1 MANYRYTYDYNGRR
15 YEIDAP
21 KGSTASDLQR
31 IVQGSSRGNPP
42 APTRQTKQAAVQQ
55 QMLKKSEEDQ
65 GFLDRIFA
73 GKPKAP
79 KALTETEQSS
89 RVKDIAAERKELL
102 TLAAS
107 LESQAKPTRVSF
119 DPRAPDRAQALRE
132 RAKSVRAQ
140 AAALGK
146 QAAFIE
152 KTGVETPKPSRV
164 RAALTGAPR
173 EFTRGITSLPGVL
186 EEFTGRGLSMVGAS
200 DTGKYLTK
208 TGQADQE
215 AARKLSEDI
224 FGAPED
230 ALQYDSTAQLI
241 SDVSSGAGSMA
252 TFAVPG
258 GAARLAGVGKGL
270 QGAEKAAAIA
280 KAARAG
286 QYGIATTQGAGQGA
300 EDIRAYEQ
308 RTGKKVSDAT
318 AFVTMLLNAGLG
330 AAEVGVFNKL
340 VERIPV
346 AQRGAAMEK
355 VAETVRRLSGGRVD
369 PTAIATAV
377 GRELTAIEAN
387 AAGRIAVR
395 GGAEAAQEGGVQAGS
410 NLIAQQLYDKD
421 RDVMEGVGYSA
432 LVGGIVGGTVRGG
445 IELKD
450 VLGGRAAENRKKY
463 FEQTMAASEPLEEFD
478 VNVGSYEDPSQLTR
492 QKIQRISE
500 PDENGDV
507 LARRADGTVYQTSL
521 KELYRMRAPTEGIRA
536 VPIPDTLSAPALTQ
550 RLVGALGNVEPD
562 SDMQSYINSVTT
574 TLNNN
579 MALGTPEK
587 TETYLQKQQNG
598 LRRARLSE
606 DAKIARMLVLDEAV
620 KLNNE
625 YVGLVTAP
633 PEGTDPT
640 VDQAVINEP
649 PAPLSDEAIQSQID
663 SMRAMREQRAEAL
676 NTIASDPNYLDKVET
691 FEALMVQ
698 NGFDAPSTVEV
709 AALYDAMRAES
720 DAETAAGEEV
730 GASKRQRLVDR
741 ANIIERVLYD
751 DRISSEEKAD
761 RINAKMKAKS
771 LGPLSRYELERI
783 AGVEAANAVFGPEGE
798 YTQRR
803 QALFDQVVADPTI
816 TDKYR
821 GYAEALDQFP
831 ELGDPTVDEI
841 RMLRGDAAP
850 LEAQIAQSSEPI
862 TTAQLPAEPGG
873 LTAEFKDVVAARE
886 AIDAQIAVEQANLNA
901 APHMGA
907 PAARRAI
914 NNIKALEAERAA
926 LGEAPAVEEAALDQP
941 LDISY
946 TREGLIGSA
955 IEGLTPLA
963 EGSESTVF
971 RDGDKVVKVGEPY
984 NDKAD
989 ETFDARVNNA
999 KEIDSLLGD
1008 GSLEYI
1014 GHYES
1019 ANGAKNPVL
1028 TQNYVEGNPATQEEI
1043 DAHMESR
1050 GFAKNP
1056 DGRSYSKIED
1066 GIEYT
1071 ASDLDGDNV
1080 LVDADG
1086 NTHVIDAS
1094 LSKREAP
1101 ATKTPVPEELPPLPP
1116 TAPVVEE
1123 APVTEQPASTATK
1136 QTINNPEEDVSPA
1149 EEQLEADPT
1158 TVEGAFPASLNR
1170 PRAEAIGFAADLERR
1185 VKSMSS
1191 RFLRK
1196 ANNKYQNA
1204 ADYSQALAASYGLT
1218 QLPPNLNVARKFELL
1233 ESRKIGG
1240 QMQLN
1245 RWHLQP
1251 IEDKMKALGLDPK
1264 DVGMYLWARSA
1275 RARNALVDER
1285 NGEQNGS
1292 GMSDAQAQA
1301 KLDQFEIE
1309 GLGPKLREIAKL
1321 HDALVDYIGNQRVK
1335 AGLLSKADWRAMRKA
1350 QPFYTPLKG
1359 YALDGDMQVDGEP
1372 NPHSDEERGIAESK
1386 GTRVREVLTA
1396 RGRESMPFNPLFNL
1410 MSDAQFAIARIEQ
1423 NKVKEAF
1430 LNNILSDPKSHEG
1443 LATVYTPKKE
1453 THTGG
1458 HVTMPKIGPSGPVN
1472 MNQIAAQ
1479 KNSKLM
1485 IVKKDGKPYF
1495 IEFAETP
1502 AGNAL
1507 YRAFSNMTPQALNK
1521 FMRGTTAVSNTIKS
1535 FKTRYNPVYLGSTA
1549 WMRDFNEAILTA
1561 YTAQGIKGGPAAG
1574 TKLGKRTARY
1584 IASLSGMNAI
1594 SDYLKGKDPTTA
1606 EGEVLTLLFDQ
1617 FLEDGGAVGHAQIMD
1632 AERYAQ
1638 DTAKSIER
1646 YAAVKRGDPKAA
1658 ALMAKDMTA
1667 NALDTAS
1674 QLIDLQARF
1683 ATYRAALE
1691 EGISRE
1697 DAGALALDSSL
1708 NLTRR
1713 GELAPYLDTLTFF
1726 YSPTAEGLRKL
1737 VSQGRYST
1745 IARKLFTKV
1754 VVGGALLYLFNRFGP
1769 GAGDDDEDG
1778 IPNILEVGNVTAQTR
1793 IILRYGSGVNEY
1805 VAVPVAFGMGYFN
1818 YVGGQVMATVLGDIS
1833 PVEAGVNIVG
1843 GFTDMASPIKT
1854 EGTEGLTSLFNFIT
1868 PDPIIQPFM
1877 DLIRNRSAF
1886 GSSIYTEKG
1895 YSTTPK
1901 SELGREDTGEGWKF
1915 IARGMNSLTGGN
1927 STVEGWGSM
1936 QPEQYRYIV
1945 SQLLGGAYGVG
1956 RDTVALVT
1964 DEAKPGQMLVDRLPI
1979 IKTFFGKGG
1988 EYAPMNKFY
1997 TDYDELRAIHSTYTK
2012 SDAEPEAWAE
2022 NQAMFP
2028 VQADTRVMDAFDTAL
2043 SEIHSINDNARDG
2056 GYDKPQDKYD
2066 ALNDVYKEFNQVY
2079 GEVKKAK

>member
-1 MANYRYTYDYNGRR
+1 MSSFNVKGPDGKTYNVN
-15 YEIDAP
+15 AP
-21 KGSTASDLQR
+21 KGATQEQAIEYVARTYYGISPQA
-31 IVQGSSRGNPP
+31 P
-42 APTRQTKQAAVQQ
+42 APTRQEKQTAVQQ
-55 QMLKKSEEDQ
+55 QMQKKSEAEQ

-73 GKPKAP
+73 GKPEAP

-89 RVKDIAAERKELL
+89 RVKDIAAERQKFL
-102 TLAAS
+102 TQAAQF
-107 LESQAKPTRVSF
+107 EAQAKITPGRI
-119 DPRAPDRAQALRE
+119 DRGPDRAQALRDAAK
-132 RAKSVRAQ
+132 RARAS

-152 KTGVETPKPSRV
+152 KTGVEAPKPSKV

-173 EFTRGITSLPGVL
+173 EFTRGITSLPGVV

-215 AARKLSEDI
+215 AARKLSESI

-286 QYGIATTQGAGQGA
+286 QYGVATVQGAGQGA
-300 EDIRAYEQ
+300 EDIRAYER
-308 RTGKKVSDAT
+308 RTGEKVSDAS
-318 AFVTMLLNAGLG
+318 AFMTMLLNAGLG

-355 VAETVRRLSGGRVD
+355 IAETVRRVSKGKVD
-369 PTAIATAV
+369 PTTVAKAVGKELTEIEASAV
-377 GRELTAIEAN
+377 GRL
-387 AAGRIAVR
+387 AVR

-432 LVGGIVGGTVRGG
+432 LVGGIIGGTVRGG

-550 RLVGALGNVEPD
+550 RLVGALGNAEPD

-633 PEGTDPT
+633 PEGTDPS

-663 SMRAMREQRAEAL
+663 TMRAMREQRAEVL
-676 NTIASDPNYLDKVET
+676 NAIASDPNYLDKVET

-698 NGFDAPSTVEV
+698 NGFDAPSTIEV

-850 LEAQIAQSSEPI
+850 LEAQIAQSNKPI

-873 LTAEFKDVVAARE
+873 LPAEIIERGTAPRTVIEEAPVIEEVVQEPVQEEALAEEVAPTPAATPQEILADIDDVAISEAQARDFDQDAFLEGVADVRNGGEPLSLPDALRAYGSSGKFEINDPNTAVANSRVEGAKWAQSRIAE
-886 AIDAQIAVEQANLNA
+886 AQATTPA
-901 APHMGA
+901 AP
-907 PAARRAI
+907 
-914 NNIKALEAERAA
+914 
-926 LGEAPAVEEAALDQP
+926 
-941 LDISY
+941 
-946 TREGLIGSA
+946 T
-955 IEGLTPLA
+955 
-963 EGSESTVF
+963 
-971 RDGDKVVKVGEPY
+971 
-984 NDKAD
+984 
-989 ETFDARVNNA
+989 
-999 KEIDSLLGD
+999 
-1008 GSLEYI
+1008 
-1014 GHYES
+1014 
-1019 ANGAKNPVL
+1019 
-1028 TQNYVEGNPATQEEI
+1028 
-1043 DAHMESR
+1043 
-1050 GFAKNP
+1050 
-1056 DGRSYSKIED
+1056 
-1066 GIEYT
+1066 
-1071 ASDLDGDNV
+1071 
-1080 LVDADG
+1080 
-1086 NTHVIDAS
+1086 
-1094 LSKREAP
+1094 
-1101 ATKTPVPEELPPLPP
+1101 P
-1116 TAPVVEE
+1116 TA
-1123 APVTEQPASTATK
+1123 APVTEQPAPTATK
-1136 QTINNPEEDVSPA
+1136 QTINNPEEDVSPV
-1149 EEQLEADPT
+1149 EEQLAADPT

-1275 RARNALVDER
+1275 PARNALVDER

-1321 HDALVDYIGNQRVK
+1321 HDALVDYVGNQRVK

-1386 GTRVREVLTA
+1386 GTRIREVLTA

-1453 THTGG
+1453 THAGG
-1458 HVTMPKIGPSGPVN
+1458 HVTMPKIGRDGPVN

-1479 KNSKLM
+1479 RDSELM

-1495 IEFAETP
+1495 IEFAKTP

-1507 YRAFSNMTPQALNK
+1507 YRAFSNMTPPALNK
-1521 FMRGTTAVSNTIKS
+1521 FMRGVTEVSNTIKS
-1535 FKTRYNPVYLGSTA
+1535 FKTRYNPIYIGSTA

-1561 YTAQGIKGGPAAG
+1561 YTAQGIKGGPAEG
-1574 TKLGKRTARY
+1574 KKLGKRTARY

-1617 FLEDGGAVGHAQIMD
+1617 FLEDGGAVGHSQILD
-1632 AERYAQ
+1632 AETYAQ

-1691 EGISRE
+1691 EGIDRE
-1697 DAGALALDSSL
+1697 DAASLALDSSL
-1708 NLTRR
+1708 NMTRR
-1713 GELAPYLDTLTFF
+1713 GELAPYLDTLAFF

-1745 IARKLFTKV
+1745 IARKLFTRV
-1754 VVGGALLYLFNRFGP
+1754 IVGGALLYLFNRYGP
-1769 GAGDDDEDG
+1769 GAGDDDEDNR
-1778 IPNILEVGNVTAQTR
+1778 PNILEVGNVTAQTR
-1793 IILRYGSGVNEY
+1793 IILRYGPGVNEY

-1818 YVGGQVMATVLGDIS
+1818 YVGGQVMAAVLGDIS
-1833 PVEAGVNIVG
+1833 PEEAGVNIVG

-1854 EGTEGLTSLFNFIT
+1854 EGTEGLTSIVNFII
-1868 PDPIIQPFM
+1868 PDPIQPLW
-1877 DLIRNRSAF
+1877 DLVANRSAF
-1886 GSSIYTEKG
+1886 GSPIYREQG

-1915 IARGMNSLTGGN
+1915 IAQGINSLTGGN
-1927 STVEGWGSM
+1927 ATVEKWGSM

-1997 TDYDELRAIHSTYTK
+1997 SDYDELRAIHSSYIK

-2022 NQAMFP
+2022 NEASFP
-2028 VQADTRVMDAFDTAL
+2028 VQADPRVMDAFDTAL
-2043 SEIHSINDNARDG
+2043 SEIQSINDNARDG
-2056 GYDKPQDKYD
+2056 AYDKPQDKYD
-2066 ALNDVYKEFNQVY
+2066 ALNDVYKEFNKTY
-2079 GEVKKAK
+2079 SEVKKAK

>member
-1 MANYRYTYDYNGRR
+1 MSSFNVKGPDGKTYTVN
-15 YEIDAP
+15 AP
-21 KGSTASDLQR
+21 KGATQEQAIQYVARTYYGISPQA
-31 IVQGSSRGNPP
+31 P
-42 APTRQTKQAAVQQ
+42 APTRQTKQTAVQQ
-55 QMLKKSEEDQ
+55 QMLKKSGEEL
-65 GFLDRIFA
+65 GFLDRLF
-73 GKPKAP
+73 GNKPKAP
-79 KALTETEQSS
+79 KALTEAEQSAQI
-89 RVKDIAAERKELL
+89 KDIAAERKELL

-107 LESQAKPTRVSF
+107 LESQAKPTKVSF
-119 DPRAPDRAQALRE
+119 DPRAPERAQALRE

-140 AAALGK
+140 AAALGN

-152 KTGVETPKPSRV
+152 KTGVEAPKPSKT

-173 EFTRGITSLPGVL
+173 EFTRGLVSLPGVATEL
-186 EEFTGRGLSMVGAS
+186 AGRGLSTVGAS
-200 DTGKYLTK
+200 ETGKYLTK

-224 FGAPED
+224 FGAPEG

-241 SDVSSGAGSMA
+241 SDVSSGAGSLA

-258 GAARLAGVGKGL
+258 GAARLAGAGKGL
-270 QGAEKAAAIA
+270 QGAERAAAIT
-280 KAARAG
+280 KAARPG
-286 QYGIATTQGAGQGA
+286 QYGVATLQGAGQGS

-308 RTGKKVSDAT
+308 RTGKEVGDAT
-318 AFVTMLLNAGLG
+318 AFAAMLLNAGLG

-355 VAETVRRLSGGRVD
+355 IAETVRRVSKGKVD
-369 PTAIATAV
+369 PTAIAKAV
-377 GRELTAIEAN
+377 GKEITEIEAG

-410 NLIAQQLYDKD
+410 NLIAQQLYDEE
-421 RDVMEGVGYSA
+421 RDLMEGVGRSA
-432 LVGGIVGGTVRGG
+432 LVGGIIGGTVRGG

-550 RLVGALGNVEPD
+550 RLIGALGNAEPD
-562 SDMQSYINSVTT
+562 SDMQSYINSVTM

-606 DAKIARMLVLDEAV
+606 EAKIARMLVLDEAV

-633 PEGTDPT
+633 PEGAAPS
-640 VDQAVINEP
+640 VDQTPSTETS
-649 PAPLSDEAIQSQID
+649 APLSDEAIQSQID
-663 SMRAMREQRAEAL
+663 TMREVAAKRAEAL

-698 NGFDAPSTVEV
+698 NGFDAPTTVEV

-761 RINAKMKAKS
+761 RINAKMKAKG

-803 QALFDQVVADPTI
+803 QALMDQVLADPTI

-821 GYAEALDQFP
+821 GFTELLDQDP
-831 ELGDPTVDEI
+831 ALGDPTIEET

-850 LEAQIAQSSEPI
+850 LEAQIAESSEPV

-873 LTAEFKDVVAARE
+873 LTEEGITSGQLEDETLRDKPKRDADTRAAINELIAIEQAKLDE
-886 AIDAQIAVEQANLNA
+886 AQRAAIGESADQVIINERIAVEQAKLDAEPNKSTPTARRAINA
-901 APHMGA
+901 IKALTEPYKST

-914 NNIKALEAERAA
+914 ANIKALEAERDA
-926 LGEAPAVEEAALDQP
+926 LGEAPVAEEVVQEPVQEEAL
-941 LDISY
+941 
-946 TREGLIGSA
+946 
-955 IEGLTPLA
+955 
-963 EGSESTVF
+963 
-971 RDGDKVVKVGEPY
+971 
-984 NDKAD
+984 
-989 ETFDARVNNA
+989 
-999 KEIDSLLGD
+999 
-1008 GSLEYI
+1008 
-1014 GHYES
+1014 
-1019 ANGAKNPVL
+1019 
-1028 TQNYVEGNPATQEEI
+1028 
-1043 DAHMESR
+1043 
-1050 GFAKNP
+1050 
-1056 DGRSYSKIED
+1056 
-1066 GIEYT
+1066 
-1071 ASDLDGDNV
+1071 
-1080 LVDADG
+1080 
-1086 NTHVIDAS
+1086 
-1094 LSKREAP
+1094 AP
-1101 ATKTPVPEELPPLPP
+1101 A
-1116 TAPVVEE
+1116 
-1123 APVTEQPASTATK
+1123 TEQPAPTATK
-1136 QTINNPEEDVSPA
+1136 QTINNPEEDVTPV
-1149 EEQLEADPT
+1149 EEQLQADPT

-1191 RFLRK
+1191 RFIRA

-1251 IEDKMKALGLDPK
+1251 IEEKIKALGLDPK

-1275 RARNALVDER
+1275 PARNALVDKR

-1301 KLDQFEIE
+1301 KLDQLELE
-1309 GLGPKLREIAKL
+1309 GLGPKLREVAKL

-1372 NPHSDEERGIAESK
+1372 NPHSDEERGIAESN
-1386 GTRVREVLTA
+1386 GTRIREVLTA

-1430 LNNILSDPKSHEG
+1430 LNNILSDPTSHEG

-1453 THTGG
+1453 THAGG
-1458 HVTMPKIGPSGPVN
+1458 HVTMPKIGLGGPVD

-1479 KNSKLM
+1479 KNSELM
-1485 IVKKDGKPYF
+1485 IVKKDGKPYY
-1495 IEFAETP
+1495 IEFAKTP

-1521 FMRGTTAVSNTIKS
+1521 FMRGATEVSNTIKS
-1535 FKTRYNPVYLGSTA
+1535 FKTRYNPVYIGSTA

-1632 AERYAQ
+1632 AESYAQ

-1691 EGISRE
+1691 EGIDRE
-1697 DAGALALDSSL
+1697 DAASLALDSSL
-1708 NLTRR
+1708 NMTRR
-1713 GELAPYLDTLTFF
+1713 GELAPYLDTLAFF

-1745 IARKLFTKV
+1745 IARKLFTKM

-1793 IILRYGSGVNEY
+1793 IILRYGPGVNEY

-1818 YVGGQVMATVLGDIS
+1818 YVGGQVMAAVLGDI
-1833 PVEAGVNIVG
+1833 PPEEAGINIVG

-1854 EGTEGLTSLFNFIT
+1854 EGTEGLTSLLNFIT

-1877 DLIRNRSAF
+1877 DLILNRNAF
-1886 GSSIYTEKG
+1886 GSSVYTEKG
-1895 YSTTPK
+1895 YSTLPK

-1915 IARGMNSLTGGN
+1915 IARGLNSLTGGTA
-1927 STVEGWGSM
+1927 TVEKWGSM

-1956 RDTVALVT
+1956 RDTVALAT

-1997 TDYDELRAIHSTYTK
+1997 KDYDTLRSIHSTYIK

-2022 NQAMFP
+2022 NEAAFP

-2043 SEIHSINDNARDG
+2043 SEIQTINDDARDG
-2056 GYDKPQDKYD
+2056 AYDTPQEKYD
-2066 ALNDVYKEFNQVY
+2066 ALNEVYKEFNQVY
-2079 GEVKKAK
+2079 GEVKREK

>member
-1 MANYRYTYDYNGRR
+1 MPVYR
-15 YEIDAP
+15 
-21 KGSTASDLQR
+21 
-31 IVQGSSRGNPP
+31 VQGPDGKIYKVQGP
-42 APTRQTKQAAVQQ
+42 AGAKPEQITSFVASQVGGQAPVSNRQATQAAAQQ
-55 QMLKKSEEDQ
+55 QIQKKRKEEQ
-65 GFLDRIFA
+65 GFLGGLYDRVFGA
-73 GKPKAP
+73 DTTVP
-79 KALTETEQSS
+79 KALTEAQQST
-89 RVKDIAAERKELL
+89 RITDIAAERQKLL
-102 TLAAS
+102 AQAAQ
-107 LESQAKPTRVSF
+107 LEAQAKITPGRI
-119 DPRAPDRAQALRE
+119 DRGPDRAQALRDAAQ
-132 RAKSVRAQ
+132 RARAS
-140 AAALGK
+140 AAALGN
-146 QAAFIE
+146 QAAFIT
-152 KTGVETPKPSRV
+152 KTGIEAPKPSFV
-164 RAALTGAPR
+164 RETLGAAPR

-186 EEFTGRGLSMVGAS
+186 EEFAGRGLSAVGAS
-200 DTGKYLTK
+200 ETGEYFTK

-215 AARKLSEDI
+215 AAREFAEGI
-224 FGAPED
+224 FGAPSED
-230 ALQYDSTAQLI
+230 LQYDPTTQLAT
-241 SDVSSGAGSMA
+241 DVSSGLGSMA

-308 RTGKKVSDAT
+308 RTGEKVSDAT
-318 AFVTMLLNAGLG
+318 AFATMLLNAGLG

-355 VAETVRRLSGGRVD
+355 VAETVRRVSKGKVD
-369 PTAIATAV
+369 PTAVAKAV
-377 GRELTAIEAN
+377 GKELTEIEAN
-387 AAGRIAVR
+387 AVGRLAVR
-395 GGAEAAQEGGVQAGS
+395 GGAEAAQEGGVQLGS
-410 NLIAQQLYDKD
+410 NIIAQQLYDEE
-421 RDVMEGVGYSA
+421 RDVTEGVGRAA

-445 IELKD
+445 TELKG
-450 VLGGRAAENRKKY
+450 VLGKRAAENRKIA
-463 FEQTMAASEPLEEFD
+463 FEQTSAGPIEELD
-478 VNVGSYEDPSQLTR
+478 INVGSYEDPSQLTR
-492 QKIQRISE
+492 QRVQRISE

-507 LARRADGTVYQTSL
+507 FARRADGTIYQTSL

-550 RLVGALGNVEPD
+550 RLVGALGNAEPD

-598 LRRARLSE
+598 LRRAQLSE
-606 DAKIARMLVLDEAV
+606 EAKIARMLVLDEAV

-633 PEGTDPT
+633 PEGAAPS
-640 VDQAVINEP
+640 VDQAPINEP
-649 PAPLSDEAIQSQID
+649 PAPPSDEEIQSQID
-663 SMRAMREQRAEAL
+663 TMRERAAKRTEAL

-698 NGFDAPSTVEV
+698 NGFDAPTPAEV
-709 AALYDAMRAES
+709 ASLYDAMRAES
-720 DAETAAGEEV
+720 DAETAASEEV
-730 GASKRQRLVDR
+730 GVSKRQRLVDR

-751 DRISSEEKAD
+751 DRIPADKKEE
-761 RINAKMKAKS
+761 RVNAKMKGKD

-803 QALFDQVVADPTI
+803 QALLDQVVADPTI

-841 RMLRGDAAP
+841 RILRGDAAP
-850 LEAQIAQSSEPI
+850 LETQIAESSEPI

-873 LTAEFKDVVAARE
+873 LTEEGITSDQLEDETLRDKPKRDADARAAINE
-886 AIDAQIAVEQANLNA
+886 LIAVERAKLKA
-901 APHMGA
+901 APNLGA

-914 NNIKALEAERAA
+914 NAIKALEAERTALRESAA
-926 LGEAPAVEEAALDQP
+926 LGEAP
-941 LDISY
+941 
-946 TREGLIGSA
+946 
-955 IEGLTPLA
+955 
-963 EGSESTVF
+963 
-971 RDGDKVVKVGEPY
+971 
-984 NDKAD
+984 
-989 ETFDARVNNA
+989 
-999 KEIDSLLGD
+999 
-1008 GSLEYI
+1008 
-1014 GHYES
+1014 
-1019 ANGAKNPVL
+1019 
-1028 TQNYVEGNPATQEEI
+1028 
-1043 DAHMESR
+1043 
-1050 GFAKNP
+1050 
-1056 DGRSYSKIED
+1056 
-1066 GIEYT
+1066 
-1071 ASDLDGDNV
+1071 
-1080 LVDADG
+1080 
-1086 NTHVIDAS
+1086 
-1094 LSKREAP
+1094 
-1101 ATKTPVPEELPPLPP
+1101 
-1116 TAPVVEE
+1116 VVEE
-1123 APVTEQPASTATK
+1123 VVQEPVQEEAPVIEEVVQEPVQEEAPAPVTEQPAPTAAK
-1136 QTINNPEEDVSPA
+1136 QTINNPEEDVTPV
-1149 EEQLEADPT
+1149 EEQLQADPT

-1191 RFLRK
+1191 RFIRA

-1204 ADYSQALAASYGLT
+1204 EDYSRALAASYGLT

-1240 QMQLN
+1240 QMQLS

-1251 IEDKMKALGLDPK
+1251 IEEKIKALGLDPK

-1275 RARNALVDER
+1275 PARNALVDKR

-1372 NPHSDEERGIAESK
+1372 NPHSDEERGIAESN
-1386 GTRVREVLTA
+1386 GTRIREVLTA

-1453 THTGG
+1453 THPGG
-1458 HVTMPKIGPSGPVN
+1458 HVTMPKIGLAGPVE

-1479 KNSKLM
+1479 KNPELM
-1485 IVKKDGKPYF
+1485 IVKKDGKPYY
-1495 IEFAETP
+1495 IEFAKTP

-1507 YRAFSNMTPQALNK
+1507 YRAFSNMTPPALNK
-1521 FMRGTTAVSNTIKS
+1521 FMRGATEVSNTIKS
-1535 FKTRYNPVYLGSTA
+1535 FKTRYNPVYIGSTA

-1561 YTAQGIKGGPAAG
+1561 YAAQGVKGGPAAG
-1574 TKLGKRTARY
+1574 KKLGKRTARY
-1584 IASLSGMNAI
+1584 IASLSGMNTI

-1606 EGEVLTLLFDQ
+1606 EGETLTLLFDQ
-1617 FLEDGGAVGHAQIMD
+1617 FLEDGGAIGHAQIMD

-1646 YAAVKRGDPKAA
+1646 YAAAKRGNPTAA

-1674 QLIDLQARF
+1674 QLLDLQARF

-1691 EGISRE
+1691 ENINRE
-1697 DAGALALDSSL
+1697 DAASLALDSSL
-1708 NLTRR
+1708 NMTRR
-1713 GELAPYLDTLTFF
+1713 GELAPYLDTLAFF

-1737 VSQGRYST
+1737 ISQGRYST
-1745 IARKLFTKV
+1745 IARKLFTKM

-1793 IILRYGSGVNEY
+1793 IILRYGPGVNQY

-1818 YVGGQVMATVLGDIS
+1818 YVGGQVMAAALGDIS
-1833 PVEAGVNIVG
+1833 PEEAGVNIVG

-1854 EGTEGLTSLFNFIT
+1854 EGTEGLTSIVNFAI
-1868 PDPIIQPFM
+1868 PDPVQPLW
-1877 DLIRNRSAF
+1877 DLVVNRSAF
-1886 GSSIYTEKG
+1886 GSPIYREQE

-1901 SELGREDTGEGWKF
+1901 SELGREETGEGWKF
-1915 IARGMNSLTGGN
+1915 IAQGINSLTGGN
-1927 STVEGWGSM
+1927 ATVEKWGSM

-1945 SQLLGGAYGVG
+1945 SQLLGGAYGIG
-1956 RDTVALVT
+1956 RDTVALAT
-1964 DEAKPGQMLVDRLPI
+1964 EEAKPDQMLADRLPI

-1997 TDYDELRAIHSTYTK
+1997 ADYDELRAIHSTYKK
-2012 SDAEPEAWAE
+2012 SDEEPEAWAE
-2022 NQAMFP
+2022 NEAAFP

-2043 SEIHSINDNARDG
+2043 SEIQTINKDYRAG
-2056 GYDKPQDKYD
+2056 EYASSQDKYD
-2066 ALNDVYKEFNQVY
+2066 ALNDVYKEFNKVY
-2079 GEVKKAK
+2079 SEVKKEK

>member
-1 MANYRYTYDYNGRR
+1 MASAEKYAAWIVANAGKRGTPEFDIVAKAYQ
-15 YEIDAP
+15 EAKSIP
-21 KGSTASDLQR
+21 TAT
-31 IVQGSSRGNPP
+31 
-42 APTRQTKQAAVQQ
+42 APTRQAKQTAVQQ

-79 KALTETEQSS
+79 KALTEAEQSS

-152 KTGVETPKPSRV
+152 KTGVEAPKPSKV

-173 EFTRGITSLPGVL
+173 EFTRGITSLPGVV

-215 AARKLSEDI
+215 AARKLSESI

-286 QYGIATTQGAGQGA
+286 QYGVATVQGAGQGA
-300 EDIRAYEQ
+300 EDIRAYER
-308 RTGKKVSDAT
+308 RTGEKVSDAS
-318 AFVTMLLNAGLG
+318 AFMTMLLNAGLG

-355 VAETVRRLSGGRVD
+355 IAETVRRVSKGKVD
-369 PTAIATAV
+369 PTTVAKAVGKELTEIEASAV
-377 GRELTAIEAN
+377 GRL
-387 AAGRIAVR
+387 AVR

-432 LVGGIVGGTVRGG
+432 LVGGIIGGTVRGG

-550 RLVGALGNVEPD
+550 RLVGALGNAEPD

-633 PEGTDPT
+633 PEGTDPS

-663 SMRAMREQRAEAL
+663 TMRAMREQRAEAL
-676 NTIASDPNYLDKVET
+676 NAIASDPNYLDKVET

-698 NGFDAPSTVEV
+698 NGFDAPSTIEV

-720 DAETAAGEEV
+720 DAETAAGQEKDTSE
-730 GASKRQRLVDR
+730 RQQLVDR
-741 ANIIERVLYD
+741 VNIIESVLYD
-751 DRISSEEKAD
+751 DRIPTGREEEILAAREAIDAQIAAERAKLAAQPNKNIPAARRAIKNIEALEARRAVVGKAESID
-761 RINAKMKAKS
+761 AKLRKK
-771 LGPLSRYELERI
+771 GYKPLYRHEIERI
-783 AGVEAANAVFGPEGE
+783 GGFEAANAVFGPEGE

-803 QALFDQVVADPTI
+803 QALLDQVLADPTI
-816 TDKYR
+816 IDKYR
-821 GYAEALDQFP
+821 GFTELLDENP
-831 ELGDPTVDEI
+831 ALGDPTIEET

-850 LEAQIAQSSEPI
+850 LEAQIAESSEPI

-873 LTAEFKDVVAARE
+873 LPAEIIERGTAPETVIE
-886 AIDAQIAVEQANLNA
+886 
-901 APHMGA
+901 
-907 PAARRAI
+907 
-914 NNIKALEAERAA
+914 
-926 LGEAPAVEEAALDQP
+926 EAPVIEEVVQEPVQEEALVEEAAPVPVATPQEILADIDDAAISEAQARDFDQDAF
-941 LDISY
+941 L
-946 TREGLIGSA
+946 EGVADVRNG
-955 IEGLTPLA
+955 
-963 EGSESTVF
+963 
-971 RDGDKVVKVGEPY
+971 GEPLSLP
-984 NDKAD
+984 
-989 ETFDARVNNA
+989 DALRAYGSSGKFQIDDPNTVAANSRV
-999 KEIDSLLGD
+999 E
-1008 GSLEYI
+1008 
-1014 GHYES
+1014 
-1019 ANGAKNPVL
+1019 GAKWAQSRIAEAQA
-1028 TQNYVEGNPATQEEI
+1028 TTPA
-1043 DAHMESR
+1043 
-1050 GFAKNP
+1050 
-1056 DGRSYSKIED
+1056 
-1066 GIEYT
+1066 
-1071 ASDLDGDNV
+1071 
-1080 LVDADG
+1080 
-1086 NTHVIDAS
+1086 
-1094 LSKREAP
+1094 AP
-1101 ATKTPVPEELPPLPP
+1101 TP
-1116 TAPVVEE
+1116 TA
-1123 APVTEQPASTATK
+1123 APVTEQPAPTATK
-1136 QTINNPEEDVSPA
+1136 QTINNPEEDVSPV

-1158 TVEGAFPASLNR
+1158 TIEGAFPASLNR

-1275 RARNALVDER
+1275 PARNALVDER

-1321 HDALVDYIGNQRVK
+1321 HDALVDYVGNQRVK

-1386 GTRVREVLTA
+1386 GTRIREVLTA

-1453 THTGG
+1453 THAGG
-1458 HVTMPKIGPSGPVN
+1458 HVTMPKIGRDGPVN

-1479 KNSKLM
+1479 RDSELM

-1495 IEFAETP
+1495 IEFAKTP

-1507 YRAFSNMTPQALNK
+1507 YRAFSNMTPPALNK
-1521 FMRGTTAVSNTIKS
+1521 FMRGVTEVSNTIKS
-1535 FKTRYNPVYLGSTA
+1535 FKTRYNPIYIGSTA

-1561 YTAQGIKGGPAAG
+1561 YTAQGIKGGPAEG
-1574 TKLGKRTARY
+1574 KKLGKRTARY

-1617 FLEDGGAVGHAQIMD
+1617 FLEDGGAVGHSQILD
-1632 AERYAQ
+1632 AETYAQ

-1691 EGISRE
+1691 EGIDRE
-1697 DAGALALDSSL
+1697 DAASLALDSSL
-1708 NLTRR
+1708 NMTRR
-1713 GELAPYLDTLTFF
+1713 GELAPYLDTLAFF

-1745 IARKLFTKV
+1745 IARKLFTRV
-1754 VVGGALLYLFNRFGP
+1754 IVGGALLYLFNRYGP
-1769 GAGDDDEDG
+1769 GAGDDDEDNR
-1778 IPNILEVGNVTAQTR
+1778 PNILEVGNVTAQTR
-1793 IILRYGSGVNEY
+1793 IILRYGPGVNEY

-1818 YVGGQVMATVLGDIS
+1818 YVGGQVMAAVLGDIS
-1833 PVEAGVNIVG
+1833 PEEAGVNIVG

-1854 EGTEGLTSLFNFIT
+1854 EGTEGLTSIVNFII
-1868 PDPIIQPFM
+1868 PDPIQPLW
-1877 DLIRNRSAF
+1877 DLVANRSAF
-1886 GSSIYTEKG
+1886 GSPIYREQG

-1915 IARGMNSLTGGN
+1915 IAQGINSLTGGN
-1927 STVEGWGSM
+1927 ATVEKWGSM

-1997 TDYDELRAIHSTYTK
+1997 SDYDELRAIHSSYIK

-2022 NQAMFP
+2022 NEASFP
-2028 VQADTRVMDAFDTAL
+2028 VQADPRVMDAFDTAL
-2043 SEIHSINDNARDG
+2043 SEIQSINDNARDG
-2056 GYDKPQDKYD
+2056 AYDKPQDKYD
-2066 ALNDVYKEFNQVY
+2066 ALNDVYKEFNKTY
-2079 GEVKKAK
+2079 SEVKKAK